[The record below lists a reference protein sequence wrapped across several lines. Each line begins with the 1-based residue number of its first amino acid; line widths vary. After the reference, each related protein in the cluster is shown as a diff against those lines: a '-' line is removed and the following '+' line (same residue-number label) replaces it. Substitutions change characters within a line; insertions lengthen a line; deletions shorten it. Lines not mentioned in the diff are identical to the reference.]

1 MDSFSQSIVAEEGS
15 INLENHH
22 TEYENLK
29 DDAEIAVVVI
39 VTHDRFLL
47 IFEPRT

>member
-1 MDSFSQSIVAEEGS
+1 MDSFSQSIVAKEGG

-22 TEYENLK
+22 TEDENLK
-29 DDAEIAVVVI
+29 NDAEIAVVV
-39 VTHDRFLL
+39 VTHDKFLL